1 MGAPPNLIPDGYDGQ
16 LSYTVQ
22 TYLRKLKKQVSMA
35 LYYHIIMEMYVIALG
50 KNWQWSLHLISSE
63 A

>member
-35 LYYHIIMEMYVIALG
+35 LDNYTVMEMFVITLG
-50 KNWQWSLHLISSE
+50 KN
-63 A
+63 